1 MRDVAYEIHII
12 NGYFVIRLYIK
23 VIQHVSS
30 FKMLIAF
37 VNKAVSIRK
46 SVLKDILIFL
56 VKTYLKLVLDNLREI
71 GYYKVDIC
79 NVYIEL
85 HEICVKI

>member
-1 MRDVAYEIHII
+1 
-12 NGYFVIRLYIK
+12 
-23 VIQHVSS
+23 
-30 FKMLIAF
+30 MLIAF

-56 VKTYLKLVLDNLREI
+56 VETYLKLVLDNLREI
-71 GYYKVDIC
+71 GYCKFDLC
-79 NVYIEL
+79 NIYVEL

>member
-1 MRDVAYEIHII
+1 
-12 NGYFVIRLYIK
+12 
-23 VIQHVSS
+23 
-30 FKMLIAF
+30 MLIVF
-37 VNKAVSIRK
+37 VNKTVSIRK

-71 GYYKVDIC
+71 GYHKVDLC
-79 NVYIEL
+79 NIYIEL